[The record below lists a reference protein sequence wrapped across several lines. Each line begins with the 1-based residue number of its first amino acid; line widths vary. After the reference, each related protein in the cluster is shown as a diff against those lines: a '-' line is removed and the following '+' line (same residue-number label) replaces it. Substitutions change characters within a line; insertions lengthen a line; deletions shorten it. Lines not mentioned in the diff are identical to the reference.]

1 LYCTVLEYAATMMRR
16 SVGRLA
22 PLVVPQSHV
31 PKQSIRFKSSQSRD
45 ERSLLS
51 SATEYYNN
59 LRWRVATSL
68 TESLPKDEQQELLSR
83 LAVRNPHN
91 DEKKT
96 PPDSEEVAKRSIAE
110 AVAAARAEEAK
121 RFSDKW
127 EKERSKLLEET
138 EKAAK
143 KRLENE
149 MIVVQRRLQFE
160 RWQQDVERDRQA
172 NAAFAADKPAVETTD
187 NAQDTS
193 NISAAQ
199 EKEQTSVAGEHPIL
213 GSAIV
218 DLGYK
223 RVHIASVHALN
234 TLPVWKKQRTYRHQ
248 RAQAMAQ
255 DKMKTLNIGLP
266 GIIALHEVRKQIYLF
281 DVLTFDAT
289 NPH

>member
-1 LYCTVLEYAATMMRR
+1 MMRR
-16 SVGRLA
+16 FVGRLA
-22 PLVVPQSHV
+22 PLAVPQIHG

-51 SATEYYNN
+51 SATEYYNS
-59 LRWRVATSL
+59 LRWRIATSL

-83 LAVRNPHN
+83 LAVHNPRS
-91 DEKKT
+91 DEKKA

-121 RFSDKW
+121 RFCDKW
-127 EKERSKLLEET
+127 EKEKSKLLEET
-138 EKAAK
+138 EKAAS

-172 NAAFAADKPAVETTD
+172 KAASAADKPAVDATGTAEY
-187 NAQDTS
+187 TS
-193 NISAAQ
+193 NSGAAQ
-199 EKEQTSVAGEHPIL
+199 GKEQASVVGEHPIL

-266 GIIALHEVRKQIYLF
+266 GIIALYEVRKHKYL
-281 DVLTFDAT
+281 LC
-289 NPH
+289 